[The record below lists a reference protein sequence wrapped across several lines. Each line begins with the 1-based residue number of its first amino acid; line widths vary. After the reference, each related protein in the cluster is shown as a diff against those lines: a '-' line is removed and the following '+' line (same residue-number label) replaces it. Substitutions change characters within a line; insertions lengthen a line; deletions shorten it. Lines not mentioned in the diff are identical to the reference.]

1 MEIKHQTGQSD
12 EQHVCRRTWKYC
24 TASPT
29 VACWEN
35 EFPPLQV
42 VIALLQEMSPSVV
55 ISSEVL
61 TRSGPNSVH
70 HKTSASLASSPCL
83 TRGSAHLV
91 VLQALPA
98 ATTSPPRLPD
108 SSQLHSFPVHPSL
121 LDSLELVPEKLSL
134 WRLRFLAESQ
144 IH

>member
-55 ISSEVL
+55 ISSEVF

-121 LDSLELVPEKLSL
+121 LDSLELVPEKLYL